1 MSFTPDPLQTLLLW
15 KMIFLNYEP
24 ALSEL
29 KPSLKPVRRRDQLR
43 EAELID
49 YVPRR
54 KPNGRMAKY
63 VILKERAWD
72 WAVKNLDAKLS
83 DKSPESGPVLERVLS
98 LLKAY
103 METNNVS
110 LYEFIRGMKQDT
122 EEVENIG
129 GRIREAYLQAS
140 GGQTHV
146 RVRLA
151 ELRNLLPDIPR
162 EQLDDALRGL
172 KRRDEIILY
181 PLDDPQ
187 QITSSDRQAALN
199 LSGRDRHIMILER

>member
-24 ALSEL
+24 TLSEL
-29 KPSLKPVRRRDQLR
+29 KPSLKPVKRRDQLK

-49 YVPRR
+49 YVQRR
-54 KPNGRMAKY
+54 KPNGRTAKY
-63 VILKERAWD
+63 VILKEGAWD

-83 DKSPESGPVLERVLS
+83 DKSPESGPVLQRVLT

-110 LYEFIRGMKQDT
+110 LYEFIRGVKQET
-122 EEVENIG
+122 EVENIE
-129 GRIREAYLQAS
+129 GRIREAYLKAS
-140 GGQTHV
+140 KGQTHV

-162 EQLDDALRGL
+162 EQLDDALRRL
-172 KRRDEIILY
+172 KRRDKIILY

-187 QITSSDRQAALN
+187 QITSSDKQAALN